1 LKYRGHGPSFGK
13 KHKKIRAYYL
23 SRGST
28 SKDSWQLWLL
38 GLSLICLFYA
48 DRDVNLKL
56 SESGSQRLK
65 IFVNIIVLAAAFYG
79 VSRRSF
85 VLRESSTFE
94 RAMIDFLVAPLQQ
107 GVSLMHGKF
116 SSLID
121 HYIFNVGASREN
133 DELKKRVSELQEQV
147 FSQGEVERENERL
160 KNLLA
165 FGGPSDTKR
174 ILAQIV
180 SYDGSSDFRVLRI
193 NKGSSDG
200 IKLQSTV
207 VTADGVVGYIYR
219 LTKHFADILT
229 IIDTNNRVDV
239 LIQRTRSHGIV
250 EGHRE
255 SRCMMKYVSQT
266 DPIILG
272 DEVITSGLGNVYP
285 KGLRVGTVSRIERES
300 YGITQEIEV
309 TPAVDFTTLEE
320 VVVLSSDSDGM
331 RRLEWQALDNSEGD
345 DK

>member
-1 LKYRGHGPSFGK
+1 M
-13 KHKKIRAYYL
+13 
-23 SRGST
+23 
-28 SKDSWQLWLL
+28 
-38 GLSLICLFYA
+38 
-48 DRDVNLKL
+48 KL

-65 IFVNIIVLAAAFYG
+65 IAVNLVVLAAAFYG

-85 VLRESSTFE
+85 VLRESSSFE

-107 GVSLMHGKF
+107 GVSTVHGQF
-116 SSLID
+116 SDLID
-121 HYIFNVGASREN
+121 HYVFNVGASKEN
-133 DELKKRVSELQEQV
+133 SELKRTLAELNERV
-147 FSQGEVERENERL
+147 FSLGEVERENERL
-160 KNLLA
+160 KSLLA
-165 FGGPSDTKR
+165 FGGPEESKR

-239 LIQRTRSHGIV
+239 LIQRTRSHGIL

-255 SRCMMKYVSQT
+255 SRCLMKYVAQA

-300 YGITQEIEV
+300 YGITQKIEV

-320 VVVLSSDSDGM
+320 VVVLTNESGGM
-331 RRLEWQALDNSEGD
+331 RRLEWEALDSSDGD